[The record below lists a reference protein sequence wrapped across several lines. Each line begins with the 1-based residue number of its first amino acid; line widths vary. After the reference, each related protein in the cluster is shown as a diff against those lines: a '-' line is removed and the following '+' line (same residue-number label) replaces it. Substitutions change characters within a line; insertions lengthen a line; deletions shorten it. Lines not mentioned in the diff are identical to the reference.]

1 MKTPPA
7 PVSSSAFVLMILSFC
22 SFVVIEIGSEID
34 LFKTLATMTLEIYID
49 EELEVKASLHFKNP
63 G

>member
-1 MKTPPA
+1 MKTLPA
-7 PVSSSAFVLMILSFC
+7 PMSSSAFVLTILSFC

-34 LFKTLATMTLEIYID
+34 LLETLATVTLEIHID
-49 EELEVKASLHFKNP
+49 EELDIEASLHFKNP

>member
-7 PVSSSAFVLMILSFC
+7 PVSSSAFVSTILSFC
-22 SFVVIEIGSEID
+22 PFVVIKIGSKID
-34 LFKTLATMTLEIYID
+34 LLETLATMTLEIHID
-49 EELEVKASLHFKNP
+49 EELDVEASLHFKNP